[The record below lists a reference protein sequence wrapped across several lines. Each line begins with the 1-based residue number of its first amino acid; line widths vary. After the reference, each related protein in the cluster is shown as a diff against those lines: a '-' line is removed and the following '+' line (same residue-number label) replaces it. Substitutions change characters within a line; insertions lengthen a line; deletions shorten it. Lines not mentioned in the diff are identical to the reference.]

1 MFHSPVPTRR
11 TVLLTAVASA
21 ALAACG
27 SGDDAVTPSVTE
39 TASARAAREGV
50 AAGLVGLAVGRVH
63 ADRRDLAVAGRR
75 RLGGAEALRIGDALG
90 LGSNTKAMSAAAVG
104 ALIERGVAAWT
115 TPVSQV
121 FPLPAGSPHAAVTL
135 GDLLDHRGGLL
146 AFTGSGDD
154 EVRFLSAWADSG
166 QAVPATIS
174 ERRRAFAT
182 WLLTQ
187 APPDNTV
194 PGRDFF
200 YSNAGYTVAASMVEA
215 LAGQPFEALF
225 DTALVQPLGLTGGW
239 HRASMPADAG
249 MPAGHEGPR
258 GAVVL
263 FEPDA
268 ELRATDPWLQV
279 LDPAGAWH
287 CPAPS
292 HADWLRWHLLALR
305 GERTP
310 LAAGYVSRLK
320 NAAPDTYAV
329 GWQGVTLPSGPL
341 FIHTG
346 HAGGFMAE
354 VALSASG
361 SHAVFA
367 LTNTGHMAADGSSW
381 VLAELDRQLGAMY
394 EAAAA

>member
-1 MFHSPVPTRR
+1 MFPMPFPTRR
-11 TVLLTAVASA
+11 TVLLAAMASA
-21 ALAACG
+21 TLAACG
-27 SGDDAVTPSVTE
+27 SGDDAVMPPAAE

-75 RLGGAEALRIGDALG
+75 RLGGTEALRIGDALG
-90 LGSNTKAMSAAAVG
+90 LGSNTKAMSAAAIG
-104 ALIERGVAAWT
+104 ALVDRGVAAWS
-115 TPVSQV
+115 TPLSQV
-121 FPLPAGSPHAAVTL
+121 FPLPPGSPHAAVTL

-146 AFTGSGDD
+146 AFTGASDD
-154 EVRFLSAWADSG
+154 EVRFLSAWAGSG
-166 QAVPATIS
+166 RPVPATIV
-174 ERRRAFAT
+174 ERRHTFAT

-187 APPDNTV
+187 APPDGIV

-200 YSNAGYTVAASMVEA
+200 YSNAGYAVAASMLET

-225 DTALVQPLGLTGGW
+225 DAVLVQPLSLAGGW
-239 HRASMPADAG
+239 RRASMPAAAG
-249 MPAGHEGPR
+249 TPAGHEGPR
-258 GAVVL
+258 GEVVP
-263 FEPDA
+263 FEPDTK
-268 ELRATDPWLQV
+268 LRATDPWLQV

-287 CPAPS
+287 CTAPS

-310 LAAGYVSRLK
+310 LSAGYVSRLK

-381 VLAELDRQLGAMY
+381 VLAELDRRLGPLY
-394 EAAAA
+394 ESGA